1 MALAAAALPAVASA
15 ASWAPV
21 HIATSAGQSV
31 GPAVA
36 ASTDGRF
43 AVGFVRRL
51 DDVNRA
57 EVRTGR
63 LTDRLRG
70 GSVLLDSSTG
80 NVDSVAVTLTGDDGA
95 LGAAWRTLGEPR
107 AAAPRRDRRRRGEIS
122 GPFNLTTE
130 GTESAYSPRWVS
142 QPSGPPLLV
151 WDRRTTSAQAPL
163 DGDRFG
169 PAGVVPGTGVA
180 AQPSLAVQA
189 DGSQLAVWVQGGRVF
204 AANAPAAG
212 QPFGAPVALSGA
224 GIARDP
230 QLVTQPDGTAVV
242 AWVRNGGSGNVM
254 EVVTRPPGGSFQAP
268 IALSA
273 PTEGAFAPRLATTGA
288 GGFVAAWVAGPTTRG
303 WGSAGGP
310 LRAMQLFASGAPT
323 QRTLTLTPAGVKV
336 VDPSVASDGRTGVM
350 VGWRAGSGD
359 ARQIVARR
367 IAANGTVGST
377 RTLDAGSRIEAG
389 SPVMTGSL
397 GTVAVAWT
405 AGGVIR
411 YRLYR

>member
-1 MALAAAALPAVASA
+1 MALAAAALPAGASA
-15 ASWAPV
+15 AAWAPV
-21 HIATSAGQSV
+21 QSATSAGRSV

-80 NVDSVAVTLTGDDGA
+80 NVDAVALTLTGDDGP
-95 LGAAWRTLGEPR
+95 LGAAWRRSANHAQRLRGATV
-107 AAAPRRDRRRRGEIS
+107 AAHGEIS
-122 GPFNLTTE
+122 GPFNLTTD

-169 PAGVVPGTGVA
+169 PASVVPGTGVA
-180 AQPSLAVQA
+180 AQPSLAVPA

-204 AANAPAAG
+204 AATAPAAG

-224 GIARDP
+224 GTARDP

-242 AWVRNGGSGNVM
+242 AWVRNAGSGNVM
-254 EVVTRPPGGSFQAP
+254 EAVTRPPGGAFQTP

-273 PTEGAFAPRLATTGA
+273 PSEGAFAPRLAPGGA
-288 GGFVAAWVAGPTTRG
+288 GGFLAAWVAGPTTRG
-303 WGSAGGP
+303 WGSVSGP
-310 LRAMQLFASGAPT
+310 LRAMQLSASGAPT

-336 VDPSVASDGRTGVM
+336 VDPSVTSDGRTGVM
-350 VGWRAGSGD
+350 VGWRAGSGG
-359 ARQIVARR
+359 ARKIVARR
-367 IAANGTVGST
+367 IAANGTVGSP

-397 GTVAVAWT
+397 GAVAAAWT